1 MFIELTSHQ
10 GEKFLINSKEII
22 KIEQTDSQYSNCY
35 VFYCPVSSSDSH
47 MPVKET
53 YEQIKELLGIYK

>member
-1 MFIELTSHQ
+1 MFIELTSRL

-22 KIEQTDSQYSNCY
+22 KIEQTNSQYSNCC
-35 VFYCPVSSSDSH
+35 VFYCPVNGNDSY
-47 MPVKET
+47 MSVKET